1 MMKVTMFLYKE
12 YGRPVNNNDSKNTAL
27 ESIKDDIF
35 GKDTDKDKK
44 SKIEQPNLM
53 DQIMLGLSPIPDV
66 KESASKGSTLP
77 TLKLHGL

>member
-35 GKDTDKDKK
+35 GKDTDKNKK
-44 SKIEQPNLM
+44 SKIE
-53 DQIMLGLSPIPDV
+53 
-66 KESASKGSTLP
+66 
-77 TLKLHGL
+77 